1 MTLPFSTIKDVS
13 LQELIYEGPNTLV
26 YKSWQSAEN
35 RTVLVKILKPQKTG
49 SDAER
54 IKRFQ
59 REGKA
64 MARLDHPNIVDI
76 YDTGVQENYHY
87 LILEFVHGG
96 NVRQLLESAGKVPLA
111 IMQPLARQILLALQA
126 AHQQQITHRDI
137 KPANILIDHEGQV
150 KLTDFGLAR
159 PADTTEVTQPG
170 TILGTLA
177 YLAPEQITGGAPD
190 GRADIFAFGCVMYEM
205 LSGTKAFEGGNVS
218 ATLHR
223 ILNETPDDIRTLL
236 PELPKA
242 LATFID
248 RCLAKDPT
256 DRWSSAN
263 EALLALE
270 KGNLSEELATT
281 SPAYQQFFQAHL
293 PAAEHLSPAPESSLE
308 ADSKSPDRR
317 KGIAIAAILLLFFS
331 IFWFNGNNGEN
342 LPVKNV
348 LTDSLAVTEN
358 ISSVSSDNSQTLPDP
373 DSVITTG
380 PSTELQPQT
389 TKEIT
394 AKRPVEED
402 QPDTPINSQI
412 KSPDTLRTT
421 IRENQT
427 ASLTIA
433 HDAWASIFING
444 DSLVTTGE
452 KTTVDLPPGQHLLRF
467 SHTKFPPHMIELNLA
482 SGETRSVEW
491 HFAAQIGHLLL
502 EVHPWAEVYID
513 DTYRDTTPLSRP
525 LAINS
530 GTRVLELRH
539 PQLQYYRENLSV
551 NPGDTIRVKVS
562 LKALEDTNQ

>member
-35 RTVLVKILKPQKTG
+35 RAVLVKILKPQKTG
-49 SDAER
+49 GDAER

-76 YDTGVQENYHY
+76 YDAGAQENYHY

-111 IMQPLARQILLALQA
+111 VMLPLARQILLALQA
-126 AHQQQITHRDI
+126 AHQEQITHRDI

-205 LSGTKAFEGGNVS
+205 LSGSKAFEGGNVS

-223 ILNETPDDIRTLL
+223 ILNENPEDIRTLL
-236 PELPKA
+236 PELPEA
-242 LATFID
+242 LATFTE
-248 RCLAKDPT
+248 RCLAKDPA
-256 DRWSSAN
+256 DRWSSVK
-263 EALLALE
+263 EALLALDNA
-270 KGNLSEELATT
+270 NLPEELATT
-281 SPAYQQFFQAHL
+281 APAYRQFFQTHL
-293 PAAEHLSPAPESSLE
+293 PVAEPFSPASENSLG
-308 ADSKSPDRR
+308 ADSRSPNRR
-317 KGIAIAAILLLFFS
+317 KGIAIAAILFMLFA
-331 IFWFNGNNGEN
+331 IFWFNRDHQQN
-342 LPVKNV
+342 LPDNSASA
-348 LTDSLAVTEN
+348 DSLSIEAEHTLALAD
-358 ISSVSSDNSQTLPDP
+358 SSQNASSP
-373 DSVITTG
+373 DSSLIIRTNIKPQSRIT
-380 PSTELQPQT
+380 E
-389 TKEIT
+389 EVT
-394 AKRPVEED
+394 AKRSGEEN
-402 QPDTPINSQI
+402 QPSAPANIQAELPDTILTAPLAN
-412 KSPDTLRTT
+412 KP
-421 IRENQT
+421 
-427 ASLTIA
+427 ASLTIS
-433 HDAWASIFING
+433 HDAWATVFING
-444 DSLVTTGE
+444 DSLATTGE
-452 KTTVDLPPGQHLLRF
+452 ETTIDLPPGQHLLRF
-467 SHTKFPPHMIELNLA
+467 SHTKFPPHLLELNLA
-482 SGETRSVEW
+482 SGESRSVEW
-491 HFAAQIGHLLL
+491 YFAAQIGHLWL

-513 DTYRDTTPLSRP
+513 DRYRDTTPLSRP

-551 NPGDTIRVKVS
+551 IPGDTIRVKVS
-562 LKALEDTNQ
+562 LKPLEDTNQ